1 MSALSPSTRSVQA
14 RRNLASAKENS
25 MKLVG
30 YMRVASAEVNPEET
44 FTEHEKYLADYC
56 AANGH
61 EVVAHGEN
69 AGGFDLQERP
79 GLYMA
84 LGQCLVDPTCDG
96 LVVVDIAEISSYVQD
111 LKRILDVLA
120 ANKRHFIAV
129 KQEIDTS
136 QSGKS
141 SHNKLLAHYEKLEQD
156 KVVSIKS
163 AKSAQ

>member
-1 MSALSPSTRSVQA
+1 MVASPAQKA
-14 RRNLASAKENS
+14 GAGPDKENE

-30 YMRVASAEVNPEET
+30 YMRVAASEINPDET
-44 FTEHEKYLADYC
+44 FAEHEKNLADYC
-56 AANGH
+56 QANGH

-69 AGGFDLQERP
+69 AGGFDLEERP

-84 LGQCLVDPTCDG
+84 LGQCLVDPTCSG
-96 LVVVDIAEISSYVQD
+96 LVVVDIAEISGYAKD

-120 ANKRHFIAV
+120 ANKRHFIAI

-136 QSGKS
+136 QSDDA
-141 SHNKLLAHYEKLEQD
+141 SHAKLSDYFEKLEAD